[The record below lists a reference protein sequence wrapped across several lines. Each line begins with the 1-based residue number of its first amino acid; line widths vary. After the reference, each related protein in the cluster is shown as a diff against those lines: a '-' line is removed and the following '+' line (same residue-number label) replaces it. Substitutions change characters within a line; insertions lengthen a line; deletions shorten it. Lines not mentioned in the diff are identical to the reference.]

1 MKRNEAIFCRY
12 KAYNYYYY
20 DKLCVVQYLFMA

>member
-12 KAYNYYYY
+12 KAYYYYY